1 MRKPGDYSGTA
12 ARREHAGNQSST
24 KNGPGNE
31 QLKVLSSDS
40 PTNAQ
45 RFLKRLLDRHLG

>member
-1 MRKPGDYSGTA
+1 MRRPDYSGAA
-12 ARREHAGNQSST
+12 ARTEYTGSQFST
-24 KNGPGNE
+24 KNGPGDE

-45 RFLKRLLDRHLG
+45 RFLKHLLDLHLG